1 MLLACGGEESTGP
14 PPPPRPETPR
24 ATSISI
30 TPANVSLVALGDTVR
45 LAAEVRD
52 QNGREMAGATVAWAS
67 DSPAVATVNASGLVM
82 AAGNGSTAVTATS
95 GPATGTAS
103 VTVMQRA
110 NSVAVSPA
118 ADTLVR
124 SDTLRLTAEATD
136 ANGHPVAGTEFSW
149 TSSDTMVAA
158 VDTSGLVT
166 AVSAGEA
173 QVTATAAG
181 ITGRAQL
188 TVVAP
193 APTTV
198 AITPDTVAL
207 TALEQT
213 AQLAAEVRDQAG
225 RVMEGVAVSWS
236 SADTTVAAVDS
247 AGLVTA
253 AGAGVTTITA
263 TAGEASGAAL
273 VSVMQ
278 SAGSVVVVPPADTVA
293 PGDTLRL
300 VAAAFDANGHMVG
313 GAAFAWS
320 SDDVSV
326 ATVNAAGLVTGV
338 AEGTA
343 TIAATAGSARGTS
356 EITVVNPDRAAL
368 AAFYEATDGPNWHN
382 SENWLT
388 DAPLGEWFGV
398 TTNREGRLTR
408 LDLALNELTGPIP
421 PGLGNLASLT
431 RLDLGTN
438 DLTGPIPTGL
448 GNLASLTELYLGG
461 NELTGPIPPELG
473 NLASLRWLS
482 LGLNDLTGPIPPELG
497 ELSHLEQLQ
506 LSRNS
511 LTGEIPAELGNLA
524 SLRGLRLSANDL
536 VGSIPPQLGNL
547 ASLESLSLKETGLW
561 GPIPS
566 SFLRLGRL
574 QALSIEF
581 TGLCV
586 PGTSFFAAWLQG
598 LQLHDAEASQWCN
611 AADVTALRSL
621 YEATGGSGW
630 TESRGWLSDHVP
642 EEWHGVTADSL
653 GNATELDLHGNSL
666 AGRLPATLGDLTRM
680 TVLRIGDNEIS
691 GRLPTRLA
699 GLPLVEFEY
708 AETELCVPV
717 EEAFQ
722 AWLNTIPA
730 HAGTGVECAP
740 LSDRDILD
748 VLYDVTGGPSWTNND
763 NWLTDAPLGERFGV
777 LIDGEGRVV
786 NLQLTG
792 NNLTGPIPPELGNLA
807 SLRWLDLRFN
817 DLTGPIPA
825 ELGNLTNLGALWLET
840 NDLTGPIPAELGNLT
855 SLELLWLG
863 ANDLTGPIPAELG
876 NLTNLGALWLE
887 ANDLTGPIPAELGNL
902 ASLGTLWLE
911 ANDLTGPIPPEL
923 GSLSVLGELLLGN
936 NDLSGSVPPEL
947 AALTSLRALILSNNE
962 ALDGPLPDGLTALG
976 LLETLLAGGTGLCA
990 PMDPTVLAWLGGIR
1004 KRRIT
1009 MCAEAEPA
1017 AAYLTQAVQSL
1028 EFPVPLVAGAKALLR
1043 VFPTAARTTSAGI
1056 PPVRARFYI
1065 DDREAHVANV
1075 PGTSGPIP
1083 TEVSE
1088 GNLSNS
1094 ANVEVPGSVVR
1105 PGLEMVIEVDPEGTL
1120 DPGLGVAGRIP
1131 ETGRLAV
1138 DVEVMPTLEL
1148 TMIPFL
1154 WSPRPDSLVLDLV
1167 EAMADD
1173 PDGHELLRMTRE
1185 LLPIGELAVTAHEP
1199 VITSH
1204 NSSRA
1209 LIFETEAIRVLEGE
1223 RGHYVGTMTGE
1234 FRGVDGLALGIG
1246 SRTSFAKI
1254 DKGERSEFVI
1264 AHELGHNMSLQHP
1277 EGCRAGN
1284 PDYAYPHANGRIGAW
1299 GYDFEA
1305 ERLVPPNVR
1314 DLMSYC
1320 TFEYEWISDY
1330 HFSNALRYRLEDEVE
1345 TDASVVAAPQKS
1357 LLLWGGVAADSVPFL
1372 EPAFVVEAPPALPR
1386 TDGPYR
1392 LSGRARDGSELFS
1405 LSAGM
1410 SEAIDGNG
1418 SSSFAFVLPV
1428 GPDWEDNLVSI
1439 TLLGPRRS
1447 VTLDADS
1454 DLPAVILRDPLSG
1467 RVRGILRDLGGS
1479 ASTLVD
1485 TVAAR
1490 SPEPGLEVLFS
1501 SGIPDAE
1508 AWNREERE

>member
-1 MLLACGGEESTGP
+1 M
-14 PPPPRPETPR
+14 
-24 ATSISI
+24 
-30 TPANVSLVALGDTVR
+30 ALGDTVR

-136 ANGHPVAGTEFSW
+136 ANGHPVAGTGFSW

-398 TTNREGRLTR
+398 TTNREGRLTW
-408 LDLALNELTGPIP
+408 LELGFNELTG
-421 PGLGNLASLT
+421 T
-431 RLDLGTN
+431 
-438 DLTGPIPTGL
+438 
-448 GNLASLTELYLGG
+448 
-461 NELTGPIPPELG
+461 
-473 NLASLRWLS
+473 
-482 LGLNDLTGPIPPELG
+482 IPPELG
-497 ELSHLEQLQ
+497 ELSHLEHLQ
-506 LSRNS
+506 FHNNS
-511 LTGEIPAELGNLA
+511 LAGEIPSELGNLA
-524 SLRGLRLSANDL
+524 NLRGLRL
-536 VGSIPPQLGNL
+536 GSNHLTGPIPPELGSL
-547 ASLESLSLKETGLW
+547 ASLESLSLSYNSLW

-566 SFLRLGRL
+566 SFLQLGRL
-574 QALSIEF
+574 RALSIEH

-586 PGTSFFAAWLQG
+586 PGTSVFAAWLQG
-598 LQLHDAEASQWCN
+598 LQSHDAEAAQPCN
-611 AADVTALRSL
+611 EADLAALRSL

-630 TESRGWLSDHVP
+630 TESGGWLSDRVP
-642 EEWHGVTADSL
+642 EEWHGVMADSL
-653 GNATELDLHGNSL
+653 GKVTELDLHGNGL
-666 AGRLPATLGDLTRM
+666 VGRLPATLGDLTRL

-691 GRLPTRLA
+691 GRLSSGLTR
-699 GLPLVEFEY
+699 LPLVEFGY
-708 AETELCVPV
+708 ADTELCAPA

-722 AWLNTIPA
+722 AWLNTIPS

-740 LSDRDILD
+740 QSDRDILD
-748 VLYDVTGGPSWTNND
+748 ILYDATGGSSWTNND
-763 NWLTDAPLGERFGV
+763 NWLTDAPLGERSGV
-777 LIDGEGRVV
+777 LVDGEGRVV
-786 NLQLTG
+786 HLWLRDNNLSGPIPPELGNLTNLQTLLLRE
-792 NNLTGPIPPELGNLA
+792 NNLTGTIPAELGDLTQLEALRLDENNLTGTIPPELGNLA
-807 SLRWLDLRFN
+807 SLKWLDLGF
-817 DLTGPIPA
+817 
-825 ELGNLTNLGALWLET
+825 
-840 NDLTGPIPAELGNLT
+840 
-855 SLELLWLG
+855 
-863 ANDLTGPIPAELG
+863 
-876 NLTNLGALWLE
+876 
-887 ANDLTGPIPAELGNL
+887 
-902 ASLGTLWLE
+902 
-911 ANDLTGPIPPEL
+911 NDLTGPIPPEL
-923 GSLSVLGELLLGN
+923 GSLTRLIRLELDQNALTGPIPPDLGGLSVLRELLLDN

-947 AALTSLRALILSNNE
+947 VALTSLRALILSNNQE
-962 ALDGPLPDGLTALG
+962 LHGPLPDGLTALG

-1065 DDREAHVANV
+1065 NDREALVANV

-1088 GNLSNS
+1088 GNVSNS

-1120 DPGLGVAGRIP
+1120 DPGLGVAGRVP
-1131 ETGRLAV
+1131 ETGRLAI

-1185 LLPIGELAVTAHEP
+1185 LLPIGEFAVTAHEP

-1209 LIFETEAIRVLEGE
+1209 LLFETEAIRVLEGE

-1234 FRGVDGLALGIG
+1234 FEGVDGLARGIG

-1277 EGCRAGN
+1277 EGCGAGN

-1299 GYDFEA
+1299 GYGFEA
-1305 ERLVPPNVR
+1305 ERLVPPIVR

-1320 TFEYEWISDY
+1320 TYEYEWISDY

-1418 SSSFAFVLPV
+1418 SSSFAIVLPV
-1428 GPDWEDNLVSI
+1428 GPDWEDNLASI
-1439 TLLGPRRS
+1439 TLDGPGGS

-1501 SGIPDAE
+1501 RSIPDAE